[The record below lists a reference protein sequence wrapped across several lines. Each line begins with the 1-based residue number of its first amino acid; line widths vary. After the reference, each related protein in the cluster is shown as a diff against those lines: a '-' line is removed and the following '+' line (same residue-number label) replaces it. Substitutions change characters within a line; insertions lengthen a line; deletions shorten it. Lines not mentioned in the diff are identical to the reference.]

1 VTVRVG
7 GGGQIV
13 VGPGVHKGLDVVAVP
28 TGTDP
33 LVADDFPEPPHAART
48 NRAGSS
54 SRTIRSRPRFM
65 LASLSPRRALLRG
78 HSGTLA
84 QASSPPL
91 GGLLLGGG
99 ASR

>member
-1 VTVRVG
+1 MTVRVG
-7 GGGQIV
+7 GDGQTTD
-13 VGPGVHKGLDVVAVP
+13 GLGVHTGLDVVAVP

-48 NRAGSS
+48 KRAGNS

-65 LASLSPRRALLRG
+65 LASLSPRSGSAQR
-78 HSGTLA
+78 HSATLA
-84 QASSPPL
+84 PASSPPL
-91 GGLLLGGG
+91 GGLLLGGE